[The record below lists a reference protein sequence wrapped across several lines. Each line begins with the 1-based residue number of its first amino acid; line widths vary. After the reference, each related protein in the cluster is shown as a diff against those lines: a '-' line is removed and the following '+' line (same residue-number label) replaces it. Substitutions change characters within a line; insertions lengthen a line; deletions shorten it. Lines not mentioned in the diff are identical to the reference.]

1 MKWKFYKERDRRERT
16 RDAEE
21 NFYPIFHSAKSMVAA
36 VKMSLEQEFKDT
48 LEFEQA
54 LLSFENI
61 FTQEHIDNKN
71 KAFFHVKVVFS
82 M

>member
-1 MKWKFYKERDRRERT
+1 
-16 RDAEE
+16 
-21 NFYPIFHSAKSMVAA
+21 MVAA